1 MAQTLNIILNPN
13 SLNVDVVSKTQQTTV
28 EVVITGGLVGVD
40 KSFVFPQS
48 SASDT
53 WEITH
58 NLTKFPSVSVVDSAG
73 SKVIGEVT
81 YNSINKVTL
90 TFSAAFSGNAYLN

>member
-1 MAQTLNIILNPN
+1 MSQTLNIILNPN

-28 EVVITGGLVGVD
+28 EVVITGGVVGVD
-40 KSFVFPQS
+40 KNFVFPQS

-58 NLTKFPSVSVVDSAG
+58 NLGKFPSVSVVDSAG

>member
-1 MAQTLNIILNPN
+1 MSQTLNIILNPN

-28 EVVITGGLVGVD
+28 EVVITGGVVGVD
-40 KSFVFPQS
+40 KNFVFSQS

-58 NLTKFPSVSVVDSAG
+58 NLGKFPSVSVVDSAG